1 MFDVRSN
8 GIVLEVV
15 LHFGTLIAILFYYY
29 KDIIFFV
36 NGLFSRDSKERT
48 YAINLMIGILPAI
61 IVGFL
66 FKDQINIFFRIE
78 LVSISLF
85 ITGCFLLIT
94 KFNNSSKQITLHSA
108 ILVGLFQILALLPGI
123 SRSGITISVAMILGV
138 DRKLATKFSF
148 FMAIPML
155 IGAMVLQI
163 PDLVKLDT
171 QNYIPMIFGFLA
183 SAISGYYVVK
193 WLIKLISQ
201 NHFWKFSIYCW
212 ILSIVLYIYK

>member
-1 MFDVRSN
+1 
-8 GIVLEVV
+8 VLEVV

-163 PDLVKLDT
+163 PDLAKLDT

-193 WLIKLISQ
+193 WLIKL
-201 NHFWKFSIYCW
+201 
-212 ILSIVLYIYK
+212 

>member
-29 KDIIFFV
+29 KDIVFFV

-48 YAINLMIGILPAI
+48 YAINLMIGISPAI

>member
-1 MFDVRSN
+1 M
-8 GIVLEVV
+8 